1 MDEKAEEQEIST
13 ERPHSMTPRG
23 CKNEIAQS
31 TDQVDGHGNIE
42 KSLA

>member
-1 MDEKAEEQEIST
+1 MDEKAEEKEIST
-13 ERPHSMTPRG
+13 EGPHSITPSG
-23 CKNEIAQS
+23 CKDEIAQS